1 MWRDEEELAFPTK
14 VERSAPALEQ
24 PTEPVAPAAELDPSL
39 GGGAPDDVLDA
50 FGHYV
55 DDPLDQKLGVEPTL
69 LADATR
75 PKQAAPTRAPSPS
88 PAPDPA
94 PAPTPKTPW
103 RDVDAPDARKNLELE
118 WMDKLPPHVRDSV
131 DVEFANEGREEKRV
145 AQRVARDP
153 ALKKLDKERDAELEK
168 LRKELAKNKVARPKD
183 HPSYQQAAATWR
195 AKRAQKEAE
204 LAAIE
209 RQKATRTTPNQSAV
223 DKPTTKGVAIDAG
236 KTAARKN
243 FREWNRSVFRGD
255 LNAAKRHYQ
264 SIEEV
269 DQGKDMWL
277 AKSAA
282 DRYRLARTKFE
293 ADHKGFTLPTTTVA
307 QTMRGLHQDRKGIG
321 MLGHALGLSI
331 DLRAYGSPNIQGR
344 KGSEPFRTTAY
355 MLEKFGGDLTTG
367 KRGRAQMNLARDNV
381 SGDARIKRLGQHTVA
396 NQVDAKDEQT
406 AKDVREQFLE
416 MSETSRRF
424 QNALPEASM
433 DALRAARE
441 LYYQQKQDEARIAE
455 LRKDIKSAGPQD
467 KLQELERL
475 ERSVN
480 EAETSVAE
488 AMKEAF
494 KPWTTTL
501 KTENRDDR
509 ISQSF
514 EQDNGKLIADERKAL
529 KAVPDA
535 DLEAFA
541 ADHELTS
548 RADFRPTKNA
558 RTYKDALSAE
568 LSTRAEASRTNLKNA
583 TGGIEIREALLA
595 KLGDPSRVFGDI
607 LKKPDGTFG
616 TKDTVRD
623 PSVMQ
628 LLERGFVHDDGQQT
642 ATPGAKKELL
652 NVDTV
657 ETLARFGFAPGATF
671 LDTHHYD
678 FVEGYDVVPGGRS
691 WENMNEDT
699 YSPEG
704 PKLAKPA
711 PRGDAKKKP

>member
-1 MWRDEEELAFPTK
+1 MDEEELAVPGK
-14 VERSAPALEQ
+14 VERIAPVLEP

-55 DDPLDQKLGVEPTL
+55 DDPLDEKLGVEPTL

-75 PKQAAPTRAPSPS
+75 PKRAAPTRAPSPS

-94 PAPTPKTPW
+94 PAPTPTPKTPW
-103 RDVDAPDARKNLELE
+103 KDVDAPDARKNLELE

-168 LRKELAKNKVARPKD
+168 LRKELAKNRVAKPKD
-183 HPSYQQAAATWR
+183 HPAYQQAAATWR

-204 LAAIE
+204 LAATE

-255 LNAAKRHYQ
+255 LNAAKKHYQ

-293 ADHKGFTLPTTTVA
+293 ADHQGFTLPTTTVA

-355 MLEKFGGDLTTG
+355 MLEKFGGDPTTG

-381 SGDARIKRLGQHTVA
+381 SGDARIKRLGQDTVA

-416 MSETSRRF
+416 MSETSKRF
-424 QNALPEASM
+424 QKALPEASM

-455 LRKDIKSAGPQD
+455 LRNAKNGGLQD
-467 KLQELERL
+467 QRELVELGRTVQET
-475 ERSVN
+475 
-480 EAETSVAE
+480 EARVKR
-488 AMKEAF
+488 AMDKAF
-494 KPWTTTL
+494 KPWTDTL
-501 KTENRDDR
+501 ETENQDDR

-514 EQDNGKLIADERKAL
+514 EQDNSKFIADEKKELKAL
-529 KAVPDA
+529 SDA
-535 DLEAFA
+535 GLDAFA

-548 RADFRPTKNA
+548 RADFKPTKKV
-558 RTYKDALSAE
+558 RTYKDALAAE
-568 LSTRAEASRTNLKNA
+568 ISKRAEAAQKNLKNA
-583 TGGIEIREALLA
+583 TGGIEIRDALLA

-607 LKKPDGTFG
+607 VKKPDGTFG

-628 LLERGFVHDDGQQT
+628 LLERGFVHDQGQQIAT
-642 ATPGAKKELL
+642 AGAKKELL

-678 FVEGYDVVPGGRS
+678 FIEGYDVVPGSRS